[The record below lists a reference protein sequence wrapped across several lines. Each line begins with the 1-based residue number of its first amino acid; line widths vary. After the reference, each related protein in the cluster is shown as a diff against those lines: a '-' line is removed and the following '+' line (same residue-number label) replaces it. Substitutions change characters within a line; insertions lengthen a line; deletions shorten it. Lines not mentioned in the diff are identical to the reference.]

1 MTDQLEL
8 LLELVAQ
15 EDGEE
20 TRGWGLGAEALN
32 LAALLE
38 RPGWYEERGD
48 TGGRRLGEDSQEEG
62 EAQTAGPERMSATGA
77 ENGKDW
83 GWIRGGRMGDLPP
96 GDSGMPGRVLQ
107 SDFLTGNG
115 SAMGMNPGDGPEG
128 QKGPRAVTYTGENIV
143 QSGRR
148 GPLRL
153 EMAETTETGTRV
165 EDGSIQFRRRELPQL
180 EMAGVAETG
189 SVWNA
194 VGLYQSVVKTE
205 RAVRTARSR
214 QNVTID
220 RQMTAGAPSL
230 PVDELDRAVRRD
242 SRRYDGAME
251 LY

>member
-8 LLELVAQ
+8 LLELVTQ

-20 TRGWGLGAEALN
+20 TRSWDLGNGAWN
-32 LAALLE
+32 LAAWLD
-38 RPGWYEERGD
+38 RANWYEEREGA
-48 TGGRRLGEDSQEEG
+48 GEREPEEDSPGGGDLQI
-62 EAQTAGPERMSATGA
+62 AGPERMSAAEAGTGT
-77 ENGKDW
+77 DW
-83 GWIRGGRMGDLPP
+83 GERQGGRMGDLLPWD
-96 GDSGMPGRVLQ
+96 GGVSGRALRR
-107 SDFLTGNG
+107 DFLAGNG
-115 SAMGMNPGDGPEG
+115 SAAGMNPGDGPEG
-128 QKGPRAVTYTGENIV
+128 QEGPRAVAYTGEDAV
-143 QSGRR
+143 QPGRR
-148 GPLRL
+148 GQFRL
-153 EMAETTETGTRV
+153 EMAGTTETGTRV

-205 RAVRTARSR
+205 RAVRTARAR
-214 QNVTID
+214 QSVTID